1 MSMTTTIQFKI
12 DGQVK
17 ATIEV
22 TIPTPLQ
29 QLQQQQME
37 YNVVCPSYISRQIVE
52 NPPPL
57 PNQQEQEHI
66 EEMNPPQMEQKK
78 TLTGGGVRRKKDDP
92 EYRRSYNLSY
102 REKNKEVLKE
112 KSREYQ
118 LKNKDA
124 IAAKR
129 QAKQLAE
136 RARKQAEKGSI

>member
-1 MSMTTTIQFKI
+1 MSTTIQIKI
-12 DGQVK
+12 DGPVK
-17 ATIEV
+17 ATVEI
-22 TIPTPLQ
+22 TIPTPL
-29 QLQQQQME
+29 LQQQQME
-37 YNVVCPSYISRQIVE
+37 YNVVCPSYISTQITE
-52 NPPPL
+52 NPLSL

-66 EEMNPPQMEQKK
+66 EETNPPHVQMEEKK

-102 REKNKEVLKE
+102 REKNKEALKE

-136 RARKQAEKGSI
+136 RARKQSETAAI